1 MKQEQKDA
9 RRKRRPDMQSM
20 LYKVAV
26 ITVSAI
32 GVNLVDAGMKL
43 WDTGYYGASVL
54 GFTLASASYFGAAC
68 LMDMFAKSKGGK

>member
-1 MKQEQKDA
+1 MN
-9 RRKRRPDMQSM
+9 SM

-26 ITVSAI
+26 IIVSAI
-32 GVNLVDAGMKL
+32 GVNLVEAGMTL
-43 WDTGYYGASVL
+43 WDRGYYGASVL